1 MKVGILVPGAIAL
14 ALAACQ
20 SAAPPSATQAPA
32 RPGNPMLVDAGFV
45 PKRPTNEAQSNSFAR
60 LPANTMVK
68 QTRNGKVTYLY
79 ADPDGCGCVYV
90 GDKAAL
96 GRYKGMQNTT
106 DLMTQQMPGSLDQL
120 DPGLAPDNIEDLGT
134 WAPL

>member
-1 MKVGILVPGAIAL
+1 MKRGLFVLGVLSV

-20 SAAPPSATQAPA
+20 TAAPPQSGAVPP
-32 RPGNPMLVDAGFV
+32 RPGNPMLIDAGFV
-45 PKRPTNEAQSNSFAR
+45 PKRPTSAAQANVFAK
-60 LPANTMVK
+60 LPPNTMVK
-68 QTRNGKVTYLY
+68 QTRKGQVSYFY

-106 DLMTQQMPGSLDQL
+106 DLMTGQMPGELDQL

>member
-1 MKVGILVPGAIAL
+1 MRTPALIAAGAL
-14 ALAACQ
+14 AVALAGCQ
-20 SAAPPSATQAPA
+20 TAAPPPGQPA
-32 RPGNPMLVDAGFV
+32 VPAGNPMLLDAGFV
-45 PKRPTNEAQSNSFAR
+45 AKRPTNEAQAASFAS

-68 QTRNGKVTYLY
+68 QTRKGKVSYLY

-120 DPGLAPDNIEDLGT
+120 DPGLAPDNIDDLGT

>member
-1 MKVGILVPGAIAL
+1 
-14 ALAACQ
+14 
-20 SAAPPSATQAPA
+20 
-32 RPGNPMLVDAGFV
+32 MLLDAGFV
-45 PKRPTNEAQSNSFAR
+45 AKRPTNEAQAASFAS

-68 QTRNGKVTYLY
+68 QTRKGKVSYLY

-120 DPGLAPDNIEDLGT
+120 DPGLAPDNIDDLGT